1 MNPPIPTRL
10 LQPMKHLTRSTLTT
24 LTLAAVAVPLAT
36 AQTAPKPENQ
46 IKWRQSAYQVL
57 AWNAGRIKA
66 NVDGSYNKED
76 VQHAAAAIAGVA
88 NSNLLV
94 LFTPG
99 SETGKGWRDTNV
111 KPSFFTDRRAAELN
125 AAFLKEANELAR
137 VAQGGDVAAVKEQH
151 GKLAK
156 ACKACHD
163 DFRATN

>member
-1 MNPPIPTRL
+1 MKAKFSL
-10 LQPMKHLTRSTLTT
+10 LFAA
-24 LTLAAVAVPLAT
+24 LALGAAINAS
-36 AQTAPKPENQ
+36 AQQAPKPENQ

-66 NVDGSYNKED
+66 SVDGTYNKDD
-76 VQHAAAAIAGVA
+76 VQRAANAIAAVA
-88 NSNLLV
+88 NSNLPA

-111 KPSFFTDRRAAELN
+111 KPEFFKDKRAGELN
-125 AAFLKEANELAR
+125 AAFVKEANELAR
-137 VAQGGDVAAVKEQH
+137 LAQAGDAAAVKEQH

-163 DFRATN
+163 DFRNTN